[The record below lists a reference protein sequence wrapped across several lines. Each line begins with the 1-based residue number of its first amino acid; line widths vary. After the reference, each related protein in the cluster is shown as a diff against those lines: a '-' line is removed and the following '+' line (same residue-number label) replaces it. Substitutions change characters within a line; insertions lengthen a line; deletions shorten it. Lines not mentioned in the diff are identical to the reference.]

1 MVDKRKP
8 TSILY
13 PPAVAN
19 RLEELVKGNEKT
31 ASQIVRELIMAAPD
45 HLPKYNV
52 MIRSLFPLIITGD
65 SWEGEFTGT
74 VLVRFPEPTG
84 RDKISALV
92 NWYHLNGVTYQDF
105 LTKFGV

>member
-45 HLPKYNV
+45 QLPKYSV
-52 MIRSLFPLIITGD
+52 IVRSAFPLIITGD

-74 VLVRFPEPTG
+74 VLVRFPEPSG
-84 RDKISALV
+84 LEKVVPLV
-92 NWYHLNGVTYQDF
+92 NLYHLEETTYRDF